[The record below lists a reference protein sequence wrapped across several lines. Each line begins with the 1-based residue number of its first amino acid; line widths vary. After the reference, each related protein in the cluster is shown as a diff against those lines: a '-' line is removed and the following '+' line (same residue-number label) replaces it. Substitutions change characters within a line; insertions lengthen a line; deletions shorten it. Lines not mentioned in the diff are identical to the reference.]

1 MQVKNY
7 WTISSLLLLS
17 LVLSSCSGWNPLK
30 FVEVK
35 NVQVER
41 QIPIQNRPPQ
51 LELGDVKWWVV
62 TEENFKE
69 FKKNFQKENGDPLVA
84 YVISVKD
91 YEILALDFAEI
102 KRYIEQQKSII
113 VYYEKA
119 IKPKGK

>member
-17 LVLSSCSGWNPLK
+17 LVLSSCSTWNPLK

-51 LELGDVKWWVV
+51 LELGDVRWWVV
-62 TEENFKE
+62 TEQNFKE
-69 FKKNFQKENGDPLVA
+69 FKKKFQKENGDPLVA

-119 IKPKGK
+119 IKPKTK